1 MTQQLLKGTGHSSAL
16 VDPDTHNYKINYTND
31 ALDEL
36 EADESAFVLDSS
48 VVLATIPN
56 WAPVYAIRRPNDD
69 VDNVYT
75 KADAQEIAQELIQD
89 LQNDDDVMVK
99 PVSNDTIDYVIDYL
113 LATATWQTL
122 ETVKEELLNDIYDC
136 LRTNESVYDWLCTAK
151 KDI

>member
-1 MTQQLLKGTGHSSAL
+1 MTQQLLKGTGSSSAL

-56 WAPVYAIRRPNDD
+56 WAPVYTIRRPNDD

-89 LQNDDDVMVK
+89 LQNDDDVIVK
-99 PVSNDTIDYVIDYL
+99 PVSNNTIDYVIDYL

-136 LRTNESVYDWLCTAK
+136 LRTNESVYDWLCTTK
-151 KDI
+151 KNI